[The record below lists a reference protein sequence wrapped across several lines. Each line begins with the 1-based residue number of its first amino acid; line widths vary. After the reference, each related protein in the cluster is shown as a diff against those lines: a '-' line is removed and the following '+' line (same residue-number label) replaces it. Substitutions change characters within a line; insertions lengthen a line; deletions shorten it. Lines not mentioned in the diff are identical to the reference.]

1 MILHDSQVL
10 RLATLQ
16 ALMQTSVVMAV
27 TVASVLGKSL
37 AGEPKWATVPI
48 VLLVVGTAVS
58 SLPAGLAMRRWG
70 RKTIFAL
77 GIVIG
82 LTGSLVAA
90 WGLFHNSF
98 IAFVAGHFLLGAYQ
112 GIANYY
118 RFAVVEGTSAEASS
132 RAISWVI
139 AGGLVAAF
147 AGPLLGQ
154 FGRDGVAGTP
164 FLGSY
169 LWLAALNVVAL
180 GVVARLD
187 HCGIPELE
195 RSEEVRS
202 AGALL
207 KLPLLQATIFCTAAG
222 FAVMVMVMTAT
233 PLAMLGCGLPETSV
247 APVIQWHVVGMYAPS
262 FFAGTLIARLGAAHI
277 MQWGFVLFVGH
288 IVITLMG
295 NEFLHFLSALILLGV
310 GWNFVFVAGTALLS
324 QSHRPAERAKVQ
336 AINEFAIFSLVAI
349 STLSA
354 GWLNETFG
362 WAGLNLALLPLLV
375 LSAVATYRLGQTLK
389 SP

>member
-1 MILHDSQVL
+1 
-10 RLATLQ
+10 
-16 ALMQTSVVMAV
+16 MQTSVVMAV
-27 TVASVLGKSL
+27 TVASILGKSL

-154 FGRDGVAGTP
+154 FGRDGVSGTP

-187 HCGIPELE
+187 RCGIPELE

-288 IVITLMG
+288 IVITLLG

-375 LSAVATYRLGQTLK
+375 LSAVATYRLGQSLK